1 MEYAAALITCDRAG
15 RGLSDRH
22 LKAALAGASEGSDL
36 ARTLAA
42 HRPLWGD
49 RIQGFQ
55 ATAAR

>member
-1 MEYAAALITCDRAG
+1 MTL
-15 RGLSDRH
+15 RGVSDQH
-22 LKAALAGASEGSDL
+22 LRVALAGAAEDSDL

-55 ATAAR
+55 AAAAR